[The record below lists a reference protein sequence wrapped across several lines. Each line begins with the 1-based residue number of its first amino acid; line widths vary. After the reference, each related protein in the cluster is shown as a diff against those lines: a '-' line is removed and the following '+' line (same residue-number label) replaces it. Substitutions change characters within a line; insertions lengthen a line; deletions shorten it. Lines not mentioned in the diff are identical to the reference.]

1 MLLSVSLLV
10 ATIAT
15 ATSQPRRPQDKW
27 ASTLSE
33 SSPPSSRPESGL
45 LEILHPSPEPSL
57 PTPPQG
63 TAHTV
68 IFNLASPP
76 AHIKDSIASVLA
88 LPDLDPGLAHYLHSY
103 NMEAAQHH
111 RKVVD
116 AMEAVHVPPIAL
128 LHQLRQ
134 GPEVEDD
141 PEVQIL
147 AKINLFSS
155 E

>member
-1 MLLSVSLLV
+1 MLASLSLLV
-10 ATIAT
+10 ATIDIAS
-15 ATSQPRRPQDKW
+15 SQPRRPQEKW

-33 SSPPSSRPESGL
+33 SSPPSSRPESDL
-45 LEILHPSPEPSL
+45 VEILHPSPEPSL

-63 TAHTV
+63 PAHTV
-68 IFNLASPP
+68 IFNLASPS

-88 LPDLDPGLAHYLHSY
+88 LPDLDPGLAHYLQTY

-116 AMEAVHVPPIAL
+116 AMEAVQVSPIDL

-141 PEVQIL
+141 QEVQIL
-147 AKINLFSS
+147 AKINLFS
-155 E
+155 